1 MQRSLHRPATGR
13 ASGLLRTDG
22 CPSVGRCS
30 RQWPFGASSIHNVPA
45 VRSISFARVLP
56 QLALKMAR
64 LPALFGASMIAG
76 LAYIQ
81 YQAARKLKGLQVIEL
96 LLSMFCRGRELCDG
110 HLSAS

>member
-22 CPSVGRCS
+22 CLSAGRS

-81 YQAARKLKGLQVIEL
+81 YQAARKLKRPQ
-96 LLSMFCRGRELCDG
+96 
-110 HLSAS
+110 

>member
-1 MQRSLHRPATGR
+1 MQRTLHYCSTSR
-13 ASGLLRTDG
+13 AGGLLRADG
-22 CPSVGRCS
+22 HPSRGGHK
-30 RQWPFGASSIHNVPA
+30 QWPFGANSIHNVPA

-81 YQAARKLKGLQVIEL
+81 YQAARKLSLV
-96 LLSMFCRGRELCDG
+96 
-110 HLSAS
+110 

>member
-1 MQRSLHRPATGR
+1 MQRNLHRSATAR
-13 ASGLLRTDG
+13 ASGLLWTGG
-22 CPSVGRCS
+22 CPSVGRR

-45 VRSISFARVLP
+45 TRSISFARVLP

-81 YQAARKLKGLQVIEL
+81 YQAARKLNRLQEIDL
-96 LLSMFCRGRELCDG
+96 LLSMFDRGRELCG
-110 HLSAS
+110 RHLSAS